1 MEAVSP
7 LVAQPVTEAD
17 KLHRRICVWL
27 GAFIAYFAFLVKP
40 LGAPDVLNTDF
51 YLIPAGLYVLGLG
64 LWARH
69 RAGRNTPGYFLVGL
83 LLTLTPTFAA
93 AWPAASPPVHSVLL
107 LSECVAAVFYGI
119 TGRVKI
125 FVGTGFVF
133 LVALL
138 LHEAQGVGGH
148 IHWAFYATGF
158 GLLILG
164 SALYFEK
171 RGAAF
176 RRWTQA
182 TREKLSKWD

>member
-1 MEAVSP
+1 MGAAPGGPEHAGILSRRS
-7 LVAQPVTEAD
+7 AAD
-17 KLHRRICVWL
+17 
-27 GAFIAYFAFLVKP
+27 
-40 LGAPDVLNTDF
+40 TDANF
-51 YLIPAGLYVLGLG
+51 CRCLAG
-64 LWARH
+64 
-69 RAGRNTPGYFLVGL
+69 
-83 LLTLTPTFAA
+83 
-93 AWPAASPPVHSVLL
+93 S
-107 LSECVAAVFYGI
+107 VAAVFYGI

-138 LHEAQGVGGH
+138 LREAQGVGGH
-148 IHWAFYATGF
+148 IHWAFYATGL

-171 RGAAF
+171 RGDAF

>member
-1 MEAVSP
+1 MCWAWDYGRG
-7 LVAQPVTEAD
+7 TE
-17 KLHRRICVWL
+17 
-27 GAFIAYFAFLVKP
+27 
-40 LGAPDVLNTDF
+40 
-51 YLIPAGLYVLGLG
+51 
-64 LWARH
+64 
-69 RAGRNTPGYFLVGL
+69 RANTPGYFLVGL
-83 LLTLTPTFAA
+83 LLTLTPTFVA

-107 LSECVAAVFYGI
+107 LSECVAAVSYGI

-125 FVGTGFVF
+125 FVGIGFVF